1 MKKQVSQFNISD
13 LLQSVSIDV
22 AETEVGT
29 VTAFGDG
36 VIQADGLDNVR
47 MGELVRGHNQQLR
60 VAPTGRWNV
69 TTGWETAPLLGR
81 QIESLLGKM
90 TNDLAVWREVEQRF
104 ETLVTVGGHFED
116 WTGGFFLPL
125 TTLVALS
132 ERRLEIDF
140 DLYANGSD
148 D

>member
-1 MKKQVSQFNISD
+1 MEEPERDALQRAVVTFSLYGDALDPAEISR
-13 LLQSVSIDV
+13 LLC
-22 AETEVGT
+22 AEPH
-29 VTAFGDG
+29 
-36 VIQADGLDNVR
+36 QAVR

-81 QIESLLGKM
+81 QIESLLVKM